1 MQRTWTGLKPSAT
14 ARVSVS
20 LPFSIVNSLLSRT
33 APCCMFYKSA
43 YKDRSVANRN
53 FFKKKSIFSS
63 KPSRRKVLNKLPANE
78 TDSSHQS
85 PTTWAFLCDFFFF
98 YVLLAA
104 SPSLYCWCVNV
115 YKWPNPPHRFH
126 CCFSPFNSITIWFL
140 PCFLEVPSD
149 NRISVLLK
157 TLIMR
162 RLFPSPVLTF
172 TSVYLT

>member
-1 MQRTWTGLKPSAT
+1 MFYDGRLSVVSKLSGIKGPCEFKLIKKKIKKNQVKSMQRSWTGLKPSAT

-78 TDSSHQS
+78 ADSSHQS
-85 PTTWAFLCDFFFF
+85 PTTWAFLCDFFF
-98 YVLLAA
+98 LC
-104 SPSLYCWCVNV
+104 PIGSL
-115 YKWPNPPHRFH
+115 
-126 CCFSPFNSITIWFL
+126 SIT
-140 PCFLEVPSD
+140 
-149 NRISVLLK
+149 LL
-157 TLIMR
+157 LMC
-162 RLFPSPVLTF
+162 
-172 TSVYLT
+172 